1 MRSLQIEGHPTSIN
15 SLHAAL
21 VAAATAHIDE
31 VHRAQ
36 CTPETQVMFARM
48 DCHGVG
54 EDINQAVRMFA
65 VALAQRRQLVLLPP
79 APHTARDECK
89 VPASLSLTAAK
100 PWHWL
105 AGQALPM
112 ESIFVLSSC
121 HKELLRKQPH
131 IMEAIAESGAG
142 NATSTAVRL
151 GATALAAVS
160 RESTSLWRSHLA
172 VSRHVPRVFQRQGLL
187 WWFQVLTTYLVRIN
201 GALANLLQGHPAMQ
215 PFVSS
220 QTMSNRGTAAV
231 DDAALAG
238 RWQGLGW
245 AVKCSTRYCDGLGPG
260 WAPTARFDAGVHL
273 RMGDSCRSGPTRY
286 AQHVRRCDVNLTH
299 ALRRLAE
306 AGVRNGTLFVAS
318 DSQHII
324 DQIDAGLARPFNV
337 SYLRINRARFETAAG
352 TEKLEL
358 PAIRLKSL
366 LEALMDMVLLA
377 RSSLLAGKMMSNFP
391 RAALQMRVQ
400 LPARRSHARA
410 YIALDDRPW
419 CTRTSCRE
427 PFPSARDQQAA
438 MRRELARNPSIP

>member
-151 GATALAAVS
+151 GATALAAAASSVVGDDDGLVS
-160 RESTSLWRSHLA
+160 PTAVGRIASFYYLDHSTMA
-172 VSRHVPRVFQRQGLL
+172 VFAR
-187 WWFQVLTTYLVRIN
+187 
-201 GALANLLQGHPAMQ
+201 
-215 PFVSS
+215 
-220 QTMSNRGTAAV
+220 
-231 DDAALAG
+231 
-238 RWQGLGW
+238 
-245 AVKCSTRYCDGLGPG
+245 GLGPDLDVG
-260 WAPTARFDAGVHL
+260 MVLQVRACVGGVISAEGYDRQEGKRGAL
-273 RMGDSCRSGPTRY
+273 GR
-286 AQHVRRCDVNLTH
+286 RRCCKWEME
-299 ALRRLAE
+299 E
-306 AGVRNGTLFVAS
+306 AM
-318 DSQHII
+318 
-324 DQIDAGLARPFNV
+324 
-337 SYLRINRARFETAAG
+337 E
-352 TEKLEL
+352 
-358 PAIRLKSL
+358 
-366 LEALMDMVLLA
+366 
-377 RSSLLAGKMMSNFP
+377 
-391 RAALQMRVQ
+391 
-400 LPARRSHARA
+400 
-410 YIALDDRPW
+410 
-419 CTRTSCRE
+419 
-427 PFPSARDQQAA
+427 
-438 MRRELARNPSIP
+438 